1 MQFIEKNSFNVRSAI
16 YRLRNEDSGLEFILF
31 PMIHVGSK
39 EFYEEVSRRLAACD
53 LILAEG
59 VDSKKVNL
67 LTRSYRIV
75 KKIKRMDL
83 VTQKEGMQVS
93 SFREKIKNTD
103 IEGSAF
109 DEHWS
114 ALPLKLRALIIF
126 LMPVYVVY
134 LFLFG
139 TRETIAEN
147 IAVEDL
153 PSPDEILLQ
162 DDDFDKLDALL
173 VDERDRRL
181 IHHIESLHQTNGKDK
196 KVVGVVYGAAHMRN
210 ATNFLLRN
218 LNYRIAKAEWVTVFD
233 L

>member
-16 YRLRNEDSGLEFILF
+16 YRLEKDGEGLEFILF
-31 PMIHVGSK
+31 PMIHVGSQQ
-39 EFYEEVSRRLAACD
+39 FYDEVSRRLGKCD

-59 VDSKKVNL
+59 VDSKKASL

-75 KKIKRMDL
+75 KRIRRMDL
-83 VTQKEGMQVS
+83 VTQQEGMKVS
-93 SFREKIKNTD
+93 SFRDKLLNADMEAR
-103 IEGSAF
+103 AF
-109 DEHWS
+109 DDQWS
-114 ALPLKLRALIIF
+114 TLPLVFRAQIF
-126 LMPVYVVY
+126 LVMPVYVIY

-153 PSPDEILLQ
+153 PSSNEVLFQ

-173 VDERDRRL
+173 IDERDRRL
-181 IHHIESLHQTNGKDK
+181 IRNIASLHEANGHDK
-196 KVVGVVYGAAHMRN
+196 KTVGIVFGAKHMRN
-210 ATNFLLRN
+210 VTSFLLHK
-218 LNYRIAKAEWVTVFD
+218 LKYRIAKAEWVTVFD

>member
-16 YRLRNEDSGLEFILF
+16 YSLNKDGEGLEFILF

-39 EFYEEVSRRLAACD
+39 EFFAEVSDRLAKCD

-59 VDSKKVNL
+59 VGSKKANL

-75 KKIKRMDL
+75 KKIRRMDL
-83 VTQKEGMQVS
+83 VTQQEGIKVAD
-93 SFREKIKNTD
+93 FRSKLMNAD
-103 IEGSAF
+103 MEGPAF
-109 DEHWS
+109 DDQWS
-114 ALPLKLRALIIF
+114 SLPLALKAQIF
-126 LMPVYVVY
+126 FLTPVYVIY

-153 PSPDEILLQ
+153 PSSNEVLLQ

-173 VDERDRRL
+173 IDERDRRL
-181 IHHIESLHQTNGKDK
+181 IRNITSLHEANGQDK
-196 KVVGVVYGAAHMRN
+196 KTSWHRVRSLSHA
-210 ATNFLLRN
+210 
-218 LNYRIAKAEWVTVFD
+218 
-233 L
+233 